1 MVYPLTVNSLEDGLL
16 MAEPLLQDL
25 VWVEADRIGGTLLR
39 KLLSTF
45 RILSGFQGLVKS
57 CLARR
62 T

>member
-16 MAEPLLQDL
+16 MVEPLFRDL
-25 VWVEADRIGGTLLR
+25 VWAEVDRIGGTLLR
-39 KLLSTF
+39 KLLTTF
-45 RILSGFQGLVKS
+45 QILSGFQGLVKS